1 MFEKVKNLANI
12 FSKITVCVLFAS
24 AVYISALW
32 GLDAQIS
39 VRILWQIII
48 VSAVCAVP
56 ILMYPTK
63 NEKELSKK
71 GMIVRKIIYFVYV
84 NIAVLGL
91 GRAFGW
97 FYFEKPE
104 MVVFMEG
111 LIIGVYVIV
120 NLVVYMNDRIAADSM
135 NRKLSELR
143 KIKGEKFE
151 RKTFKLLIGGST
163 ASNACSMQGYKKNGK

>member
-24 AVYISALW
+24 AIYISALW

-71 GMIVRKIIYFVYV
+71 GMLVRQIIYFVYV

-104 MVVFMEG
+104 MVVFMEW
-111 LIIGVYVIV
+111 LIIGVAY
-120 NLVVYMNDRIAADSM
+120 
-135 NRKLSELR
+135 
-143 KIKGEKFE
+143 
-151 RKTFKLLIGGST
+151 
-163 ASNACSMQGYKKNGK
+163 